1 MATPLSAER
10 LLKALKDEGCDVGE
24 YKDWRTHN
32 RNTKGAWGP
41 VHGVLIHHTV
51 TSGTGTSVALCY
63 DGHSTLP
70 GPLCHTVGAKDGQLI
85 MVGHGRTNHAGKGD
99 GGVLKAVI
107 SEETAPVAHAADTDG
122 NTRFYGLELVNLG
135 DGKDPWTAIQVEMAV
150 RWAAALC
157 RAHGWSELSVIGHK
171 EWQPG
176 KIDPTFSMG
185 TFRARVAERLKHV
198 APWTPGDVKPKTV
211 VQRLAELEKRVTELE
226 GK

>member
-1 MATPLSAER
+1 
-10 LLKALKDEGCDVGE
+10 
-24 YKDWRTHN
+24 
-32 RNTKGAWGP
+32 
-41 VHGVLIHHTV
+41 
-51 TSGTGTSVALCY
+51 
-63 DGHSTLP
+63 
-70 GPLCHTVGAKDGQLI
+70 
-85 MVGHGRTNHAGKGD
+85 
-99 GGVLKAVI
+99 
-107 SEETAPVAHAADTDG
+107 
-122 NTRFYGLELVNLG
+122 
-135 DGKDPWTAIQVEMAV
+135 MAV